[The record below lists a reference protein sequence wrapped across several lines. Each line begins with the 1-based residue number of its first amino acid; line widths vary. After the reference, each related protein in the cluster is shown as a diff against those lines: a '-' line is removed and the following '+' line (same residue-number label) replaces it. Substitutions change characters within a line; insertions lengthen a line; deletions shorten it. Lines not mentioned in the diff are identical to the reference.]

1 MTRCQNSASRG
12 TKSWQ
17 GLSVGAMVI
26 DVDAPLRTRLRTYV
40 RNAYVRAYSFMSCDT
55 RDGRVGGEGRRFEK

>member
-1 MTRCQNSASRG
+1 MTRCQDSASRG
-12 TKSWQ
+12 TKSWE

-26 DVDAPLRTRLRTYV
+26 DVDAPLLVLRTYV
-40 RNAYVRAYSFMSCDT
+40 RTAYVRAYSFMSCDT